1 MESSRDARATANAWL
16 CPTCQREVST
26 AFCAHCGE
34 RRLVPR
40 DLTLRGASERL
51 LHALTS
57 IDGRVLRT
65 SWKLLRQPGSLSVAY
80 LAGAR
85 KAYASP
91 VSLFLIANVLFF
103 AAQSL
108 TGTNIFGASLDSHL
122 HQQDWSSLAQTLLQ
136 RHLQGAHTTLEIY
149 APVFDR
155 ANVLHAKTLVI
166 LMVLPFA
173 LSLSLVFFRER
184 LPTMCH
190 VVFSLH
196 FFAFLLL
203 LFSASVLLVG
213 ANVALGGASLQAPAV
228 DNVLS
233 ALNFA
238 ACVAYLYLATGPVY
252 APGLIARAIKA
263 VLLTVVVAAIVL
275 GYRFVLLPIT
285 LALT

>member
-1 MESSRDARATANAWL
+1 MEASSDAQATPKAWL
-16 CPTCQREVST
+16 CPTCQREVLT

-34 RRLVPR
+34 RRLAPR
-40 DLTLRGASERL
+40 DLTLRGVCERL

-57 IDGRVLRT
+57 VDGRVLRT
-65 SWKLLRQPGSLSVAY
+65 GWKLLRQPGSLSVAY

-91 VSLFLIANVLFF
+91 VSLFLLANVLFF
-103 AAQSL
+103 AVQSL
-108 TGTNIFGASLDSHL
+108 TATNIFGASLDSHL
-122 HQQDWSSLAQTLLQ
+122 HHQDWSSLAQTLLHRRLQ
-136 RHLQGAHTTLEIY
+136 RTHTTLEIY

-166 LMVLPFA
+166 LMVLPFT
-173 LSLSLVFFRER
+173 LVLSLVFFRKR
-184 LPTMCH
+184 MPAMCH

-238 ACVAYLYLATGPVY
+238 ACLAYLYAATSPVY
-252 APGLIARAIKA
+252 APGRIARVIKA
-263 VLLTVVVAAIVL
+263 ILLTLAVAAIVL
-275 GYRFVLLPIT
+275 GYRFALLPIT

>member
-1 MESSRDARATANAWL
+1 MADSLAPDAALEAWT
-16 CPTCQREVST
+16 CPTCRCKASS

-34 RRLVPR
+34 RRLAPQ
-40 DLTLRGASERL
+40 DLTLRGVSDRL

-57 IDGRVLRT
+57 VDGRVLRT
-65 SWKLLRQPGSLSVAY
+65 ACKLLREPGSLSLAY

-103 AAQSL
+103 AVQSL
-108 TGTNIFGASLDSHL
+108 TGTNIFGASLESHL
-122 HQQDWSSLAQTLLQ
+122 HLQDWSGLAQTLLQ
-136 RHLQGAHTTLEIY
+136 RRLQRTHDTLELY

-173 LSLSLVFFRER
+173 LALSLVFLRKR
-184 LPTMCH
+184 LPAMCH

-213 ANVALGGASLQAPAV
+213 ANVLLGGASLQSPAV

-233 ALNFA
+233 SVNFV
-238 ACVAYLYLATGPVY
+238 ACVAYLYVAIGPVY
-252 APGLIARAIKA
+252 APGRTARVIKA
-263 VLLTVVVAAIVL
+263 MLLTVVVAAIVL